1 MESAKSRFC
10 QQEGPSLVWAFSKY
24 CAHNILCLSDVCT
37 IAATSACD
45 WLAGTHV
52 SQLSQSQAE
61 VAAKVH
67 MLLKQQLLCG
77 VFG

>member
-1 MESAKSRFC
+1 MNSVLTVETSF
-10 QQEGPSLVWAFSKY
+10 
-24 CAHNILCLSDVCT
+24 NILCLSDVCT

-45 WLAGTHV
+45 WSAGTHV

-67 MLLKQQLLCG
+67 TLLKQQTL
-77 VFG
+77 